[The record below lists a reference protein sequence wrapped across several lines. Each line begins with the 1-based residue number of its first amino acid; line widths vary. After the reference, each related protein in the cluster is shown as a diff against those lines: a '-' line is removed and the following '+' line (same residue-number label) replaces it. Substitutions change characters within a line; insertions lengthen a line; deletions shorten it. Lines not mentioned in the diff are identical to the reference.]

1 MQPGTGLAQVRRAE
15 HANELHSSPPASVL
29 LDTDTAANKEKKK
42 KKEGASKDGSASG
55 A

>member
-29 LDTDTAANKEKKK
+29 LDTDTAAKKEKK